1 MDSVAQLKKVYE
13 KKIWQKT
20 YVILAMCLLLIAAA
34 MYSIAVGAA
43 YINTG
48 DVLKIIGNKLF
59 NLHYAYD
66 NSLAETI
73 VMQLRMPRTI
83 LAILTGISLAGAGA
97 VMQGILHNPLVSPY
111 TLGMSGAASLG
122 AAIAIVLGKGILGAY
137 FEELGAYFIA
147 LNAFLFGFLTIFL
160 IIGFSNLKGNSPAI
174 LVLAGVALGYIFSAG
189 VSALKYFSD
198 NEALKDLVVWLMGG
212 IWGANWQAV
221 GLLMPVVTICMIIL
235 ISYAWDMNALAA
247 GKDVAINLGVNVKR
261 LQLICLMVATLAAS
275 ATVAFTGIIGFIGLV
290 APHISRVIVGNDNR
304 FLIPCSCVLGALILL
319 FSDTIGRIII
329 APAEIPVGIVT
340 ALLGGPYFL
349 YMLLRKKRVY

>member
-1 MDSVAQLKKVYE
+1 MNSAERLKEIYE
-13 KKIWQKT
+13 KKIWRKT
-20 YVILAMCLLLIAAA
+20 CTVLLMSLLLVVIA

-43 YINTG
+43 SISIG
-48 DVLKIIGNKLF
+48 DVARAIGNKLF
-59 NLHYAYD
+59 NLHFIYD
-66 NSLAETI
+66 NNLAETI
-73 VMQLRMPRTI
+73 VLQLRMPRTI

-122 AAIAIVLGKGILGAY
+122 AAIAIVLGKGLLGAY
-137 FEELGAYFIA
+137 FDVLGSYFIA
-147 LNAFLFGFLTIFL
+147 FNAFAFGFLTIFL
-160 IIGFSNLKGNSPAI
+160 IIGFSRLKGNSPAV

-212 IWGANWQAV
+212 MWGATWQAV
-221 GLLMPVVTICMIIL
+221 GLLMPIVTICMLIL
-235 ISYAWDMNALAA
+235 LSYAWDMNALSA
-247 GKDVAINLGVNVKR
+247 GEDVAVNLGVNVKK
-261 LQLICLMVATLAAS
+261 LQLICLTVSTLAAS

-290 APHISRVIVGNDNR
+290 APHISRAIVGNDNR

-319 FSDTIGRIII
+319 FSDTVGRVIM

-349 YMLLRKKRVY
+349 YMLLKKKRVY

>member
-1 MDSVAQLKKVYE
+1 MDSATRLKESYE
-13 KKIWQKT
+13 KKMWQKI
-20 YVILAMCLLLIAAA
+20 YVILFMSLLLAAA
-34 MYSIAVGAA
+34 AVYSVAVGAA
-43 YINTG
+43 YINIG
-48 DVLKIIGNKLF
+48 DVLKIIGNNF
-59 NLHYAYD
+59 FSFTNTD
-66 NSLAETI
+66 SLAETI
-73 VMQLRMPRTI
+73 IMQLRMPRTI

-122 AAIAIVLGKGILGAY
+122 AAVAIVLGKGILGAY
-137 FEELGAYFIA
+137 FESLGAYFIA
-147 LNAFLFGFLTIFL
+147 LNAFVFGFLTVFL
-160 IIGFSNLKGNSPAI
+160 IIGFSKLKGSSPEI

-221 GLLMPVVTICMIIL
+221 GLLMPVVTVCMLIL
-235 ISYAWDMNALAA
+235 LAYAWDMNALSA
-247 GKDVAINLGVNVKR
+247 GKDVAVNLGVNVKR
-261 LQLICLMVATLAAS
+261 LQLVCLTVATLSAS

-319 FSDTIGRIII
+319 FSDTVGRIII

-349 YMLLRKKRVY
+349 YMLLKKQRAY